1 MYDLLRMS
9 GLLQYLTC
17 PITGLIFDDPV
28 KANDGHTYERSAIEE
43 WFADHNA
50 SPMTGKPV
58 NDKTL
63 IEDFNMR
70 SIVTKYIQDN
80 PDQIKNKFKLD
91 ELLVSDVVA
100 IITSGKYQDLLG
112 YKKFKLTEIVNE
124 DRSLMEYVSKI
135 PMVNIFKH
143 IYVHSSDRRN
153 SDENGFYL
161 LHYVFRYSSLDVIKY
176 ILSDWYDI
184 NIKAKNGKMPIHC
197 ACERT
202 DDVNDEIVT
211 YLINNGANVNA
222 VYRGPTDYI
231 DCTPLYSAIIAGRIS
246 VVNRLWENKREFGYR
261 YDRAIH
267 LLAEHMPN
275 QVIHRLHYN
284 FSPDLL
290 NRNCKHET
298 FVHIVFKY
306 GDKQTIIDILQYL
319 YNSPLLR
326 PYIDDVNGERSSPI
340 ANLISRFPDDNDIW
354 DILFQQNV
362 NLIKE
367 TWGHIDLG
375 TLITKTEN
383 SSIMEQILQYIKKN
397 NCHAARGYIG
407 YTPIFYMIYSKKPD
421 WMIKKYF
428 ETIGYHDMVTD
439 NQDSLIILAMWYTPH
454 LIDFMLEYVADL
466 NVPNKQGV
474 CPIHYAVR
482 FFGMKYVDK
491 FVAKGANLNVRTIYG
506 KSVLAF
512 MIEYD
517 FNNVATLLDKYPNID
532 MNIKY
537 NDGSSPFYDM
547 YSHRITDDFC
557 KKMEYMISKGVNLK
571 FDGRFNLVYKLI
583 SGNREPTDQLKSLIK
598 LIGLDGIDFELP
610 IMIAGQ
616 RYTVTERLNYYLG
629 VWYY

>member
-1 MYDLLRMS
+1 MS

-43 WFADHNA
+43 WFTDHNT
-50 SPMTGKPV
+50 SPMTGKSV

-63 IEDFNMR
+63 IEDFNMK

-91 ELLVSDVVA
+91 ELLVSDVVN

-153 SDENGFYL
+153 MDQNGFYM
-161 LHYVFRYSSLDVIKY
+161 LHYVFRYSSLDIIKY
-176 ILSDWYDI
+176 ILSDWFNI

-222 VYRGPTDYI
+222 IYENGGI
-231 DCTPLYSAIIAGRIS
+231 DCTPLCNAITAGRITII
-246 VVNRLWENKREFGYR
+246 NRLWENNREFGYR
-261 YDRAIH
+261 RDRAIH
-267 LLAEHMPN
+267 LLAENMPHE
-275 QVIHRLHYN
+275 VLPRLKYK

-290 NRNCKHET
+290 VRNGKFET
-298 FVHIVFKY
+298 FAHLVFEY
-306 GDKQTIIDILQYL
+306 GDKQTIIDMLWYL
-319 YNSPLLR
+319 YNSNVLR
-326 PYIDDVNGERSSPI
+326 GYIDDNDSERSSPI
-340 ANLISRFPDDNDIW
+340 ANLVSRFPDDNDIW

-362 NLIKE
+362 NLVKE
-367 TWGHIDLG
+367 RWNDNDLG
-375 TLITKTEN
+375 KLISKTNN
-383 SSIMEQILQYIKKN
+383 SIIMEQIIQYIKKN
-397 NCHAARGYIG
+397 GCHTAKGYVG
-407 YTPIFYMIYSKKPD
+407 YTPIFYMISNKKPD
-421 WMIKKYF
+421 WMIKRYF
-428 ETIGYHDMVTD
+428 EIIGYHYMVTE
-439 NQDSLIILAMWYTPH
+439 NQDTIIASVMWYTPH
-454 LIDFMLEYVADL
+454 LIDFVLEYVTDL
-466 NVPNKQGV
+466 NIPNKQGV
-474 CPIHYAVR
+474 YPIHYAVR

-557 KKMEYMISKGVNLK
+557 KKIEYMVSKGVNLK
-571 FDGRFNLVYKLI
+571 FEGRFNLVYKLI
-583 SGNREPTDQLKSLIK
+583 SCNREPTEQLKSLIK

-616 RYTVTERLNYYLG
+616 RYTVTERLDYYLG